1 MKNPKKSFKKVIHIS
16 VMGLIVLS
24 LIVGIIFSSLSGIS
38 NNVLG
43 PKYKGGYEALVGV
56 YDNSKQSSETNN
68 EFLPNGDAA
77 QGAKALES
85 KLSPFSDNTI
95 EVTQV
100 GASRVSVKVSRDAY
114 ANNTKILQNAI
125 EMNGGILVTNS
136 NYEDVLFNETLMTK
150 AGKPIYETQNDKKV
164 VKEKVGVSQLLGEPE
179 AVSIKSNQAITNEP
193 YIQFSLTQDY
203 LSKIVAPSAEGE
215 NTGGDAPSLNMFTSV
230 ETILSNM
237 REYYSLYSQAKD
249 TDKFLEAYLEGII
262 KPLRSYK
269 NDSSIKDEL
278 GKRVLDDFFL
288 VNYQRLG
295 ANGWENRTASLLGYF
310 NQDNAG
316 FEGEITTI
324 AHLRRILF
332 GDSNADEP
340 YNNYK
345 FSFVNADLNKYI
357 YDQNAE
363 AKEFNENGLYGKKLV
378 SEADKNDLGS
388 IQEVFSKLTS
398 VLFKESLFKN
408 VKDDS
413 LVNIALEK
421 SIFSDN
427 IIQRGQI
434 EVIPEA
440 NTQVSSSTPAYIQ
453 DNKLSIKTSSYTKA
467 KKAVATILQ
476 TTSGLSFKVF
486 AISEFNALISRTLF
500 IVSIVALIILAIM
513 LMIYVVFAYRLLG
526 LFTIIIAAII
536 GALTFLVPFW
546 FGFAIGPEIFSII
559 FIIIGLTIDIN
570 ILYFESIKRSI
581 YEDKH
586 SIESSFKISGRESL
600 WLVIDSAIVVLIPNV
615 ILFWIGTGAM
625 KNFATIT
632 AIGALFVILFG
643 VVVMRI
649 ICYFLVKSRLLH
661 DNANLLPIDTS
672 KEIKGSFF
680 TDLRIRHLEVKI
692 ANNAKKRE
700 VSSRDLIK
708 TKANQDQLNRLYK
721 IQKEM
726 IADRLAKKALRSQ
739 KEIDKVQIQIDKI
752 EALKAKYENKPTQ
765 SVKANN
771 KQAELVSYQQMIVS
785 QSETN
790 FTDKKQA
797 QNIQAI
803 QIEKKVASLGKI
815 ISIFWVV
822 IIIFGAIIGG
832 FFGANLS
839 SNLGK
844 GQNFL
849 LYGDAVAETYSN
861 LEAPKETLLPNE
873 NDKNRDRIYDGLQ
886 NLKKKNDEYFAK
898 LYAVDS
904 IDKATSEQQ
913 NYWMAQTVAQ
923 SYEFLLSNNYLSSFN
938 SRMEKTSLR
947 KSQVSYGNN
956 FAIINEDSNIR
967 ETTGWVS
974 ITTSKKVSLRQMKR
988 TQAALAGLG
997 NLPPNYNN
1005 PSRGI
1010 LGLEET
1016 PYTAYD
1022 QIRQIAVMFGILLL
1036 ALIVYMVIRFKWT
1049 YYVALA
1055 LGLIMT
1061 ISITVALIVLFRIPV
1076 SIEIITAI
1084 LGVVMFS
1091 LVTAILIM
1099 GKGKTILA
1107 SKDERT
1113 INKQFAKEIEL
1124 HVLINEAKNTRS
1136 KELDKLKAT
1145 FKKSRKQL
1153 KKALAKNLSE
1163 TKVKDQRRTI
1173 KKQAKADQKA
1183 LKVQFKKDRKL
1194 ILKNF
1199 AIFKGETKKQVTI
1212 ESRKNNFLKQIFLDI
1227 IKFGVFRLIAV
1238 GTIYIAVGI
1247 IAAITLPVISGMGMT
1262 LAIGVVIASIVF
1274 ITISVPVWIWLE
1286 RKRINAK
1293 YGYKKFIRK
1302 IVVSSE
1308 EQTIKDIND

>member
-1 MKNPKKSFKKVIHIS
+1 MKNPKKNSKKIIHIS
-16 VMGLIVLS
+16 VMGLVVLS
-24 LIVGIIFSSLSGIS
+24 LIVGIIFSSVSGIS

-56 YDNSKQSSETNN
+56 YDNNKQSSEENN

-100 GASRVSVKVSRDAY
+100 GASRVSVKASRDAY
-114 ANNTKILQNAI
+114 FNNTKFFQNAI
-125 EMNGGILVTNS
+125 EMSGGILVTNS
-136 NYEDVLFNETLMTK
+136 SYEDVLFDQTLMSK
-150 AGKPIYETQNDKKV
+150 ADVKIYESEGDKKV
-164 VKEKVGVSQLLGEPE
+164 VKEKIGVSQLLGKAET
-179 AVSIKSNQAITNEP
+179 VSIKSNQAITNEP
-193 YIQFSLTQDY
+193 YIQFSLSQQY
-203 LSKIVAPSAEGE
+203 LSKIVAPTTEGE

-237 REYYSLYSQAKD
+237 REYYSLYSQKND
-249 TDKFLEAYLEGII
+249 TDKFLDAYLDGII
-262 KPLRSYK
+262 KPLRLYRNNSG
-269 NDSSIKDEL
+269 IKDEL

-288 VNYQRLG
+288 VNYQREG
-295 ANGWENRTASLLGYF
+295 ANGWETKTASLL
-310 NQDNAG
+310 DNKFDAG
-316 FEGEITTI
+316 FSGEINTRE
-324 AHLRRILF
+324 HLRRILY
-332 GDSNADEP
+332 GSSTADEP

-345 FSFVNADLNKYI
+345 FSFVNTDLSKYI
-357 YDQNAE
+357 YDQNAD
-363 AKEFNENGLYGKKLV
+363 AKEFNENGIYGKKLI
-378 SEADKNDLGS
+378 SEADHNELGN
-388 IQEVFSKLTS
+388 IQDVFSKLTS
-398 VLFKESLFKN
+398 VLFKESLFKD

-427 IIQRGQI
+427 IIQKGQI
-434 EVIPEA
+434 QVIAEA
-440 NTQVSSSTPAYIQ
+440 NAQVPSSTPAYIQ
-453 DNKLSIKTSSYTKA
+453 DNKLLVKTSSYTKA

-486 AISEFNALISRTLF
+486 SISEFNALISRTLF
-500 IVSIVALIILAIM
+500 IVSIVALMIIAIM
-513 LMIYVVFAYRLLG
+513 LMIYVIFAYRLLG

-546 FGFAIGPEIFSII
+546 FGFALGPEIFSII

-586 SIESSFKISGRESL
+586 SIESSFKISGRETL
-600 WLVIDSAIVVLIPNV
+600 WLVIDAAIVVLIPNI

-632 AIGALFVILFG
+632 GIGALFVILFG
-643 VVVMRI
+643 VIIMRV
-649 ICYFLVKSRLLH
+649 ICYLLVKSRLLH
-661 DNANLLPIDTS
+661 ENANLLPIDTS
-672 KEIKGSFF
+672 KEVQGSFF
-680 TDLRIRHLEVKI
+680 IDLKIRYLEVKI
-692 ANNAKKRE
+692 QNASKKIE
-700 VSSRDLIK
+700 VSSKDLIR
-708 TKANQDQLNRLYK
+708 TKENQDELNRLYE

-726 IADRLAKKALRSQ
+726 INDRLAKKVARNQ
-739 KEIDKVQIQIDKI
+739 KEIDKIQHQINKI
-752 EALKAKYENKPTQ
+752 ESSKAKYESKPNQ

-771 KQAELVSYQQMIVS
+771 KKLELSNYQGMLIE
-785 QSETN
+785 QSESN
-790 FTDKKQA
+790 FADKKQS

-803 QIEKKVASLGKI
+803 QIEKKVAYFGKL

-822 IIIFGAIIGG
+822 IVIFGAIIGG
-832 FFGANLS
+832 IFGANLS
-839 SNLGK
+839 ANLGK
-844 GQNFL
+844 GQNFI
-849 LYGDAVAETYSN
+849 LYGEAVSETYKN
-861 LEAPKETLLPNE
+861 LESTKESLLPNE
-873 NDKNRDRIYDGLQ
+873 NDKNRDKIYDGLTG
-886 NLKKKNDEYFAK
+886 LKEKNDAYFK
-898 LYAVDS
+898 NLYQVIS
-904 IDKATSEQQ
+904 IDNATLEQQ

-923 SYEFLLSNNYLSSFN
+923 SYEFLLSNNYLDSFN
-938 SRMEKTSLR
+938 TRMDKTSLR
-947 KSQVSYGNN
+947 KSQISYGNN
-956 FAIINEDSNIR
+956 FAVINEDTNVR

-974 ITTSKKVSLRQMKR
+974 IQTSKKVSLKQMKR
-988 TQAALAGLG
+988 TQATLAGYLY
-997 NLPPNYNN
+997 LPPDYNN
-1005 PSRGI
+1005 PNRGI

-1036 ALIVYMVIRFKWT
+1036 ALIIYMVIRFKWT

-1055 LGLIMT
+1055 LGLVMT
-1061 ISITVALIVLFRIPV
+1061 MSITVALIVLFRIPV

-1084 LGVVMFS
+1084 LGIIMFS
-1091 LVTAILIM
+1091 LVTGILIM

-1124 HVLINEAKNTRS
+1124 HVMINEAKNAKG
-1136 KELDKLKAT
+1136 KELDQLK
-1145 FKKSRKQL
+1145 KQL
-1153 KKALAKNLSE
+1153 KKAHKELKKKLAKELSE
-1163 TKVKDQRRTI
+1163 IKEKEQRQGI
-1173 KKQAKADQKA
+1173 KKQFKVSQKT
-1183 LKVQFKKDRKL
+1183 LQTQFKKDRKNV
-1194 ILKNF
+1194 LKSF

-1227 IKFGVFRLIAV
+1227 IKFGIFRFIAV
-1238 GTIYIAVGI
+1238 GTIYIAIGV

-1262 LAIGVVIASIVF
+1262 LAIGVVIASVVF
-1274 ITISVPVWIWLE
+1274 ITVSIPVWIWLE

-1302 IVVSSE
+1302 IVVSAE